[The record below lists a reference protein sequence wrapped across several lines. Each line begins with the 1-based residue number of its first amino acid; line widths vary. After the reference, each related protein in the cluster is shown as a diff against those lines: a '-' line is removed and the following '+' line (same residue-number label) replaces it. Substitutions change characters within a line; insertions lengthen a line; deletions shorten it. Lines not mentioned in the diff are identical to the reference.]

1 MFPVREDMLRVMP
14 ELIWGGSGVLLMLFQ
29 PFVRNRHFFTFLAL
43 VGSLLGT
50 LGAMWPAALGGTAFG
65 GIIQADAFSFFFHLL
80 IGLVVFLVVLAAGP
94 YLERERLAFPEFFAL
109 TLFAAAGM
117 GILAS
122 AQELVTAF
130 IGLELSSISSYVL
143 AGYRRES
150 LKSSESSLKYFLLG
164 SFATAFFLYGI
175 ALVYGATG
183 TTNLSGMA
191 EAGVSNNLL
200 KLGFSLILIGLG
212 FKVAVAPFQ
221 IWTPDVYEG
230 APTPVT
236 ALFSAGPKAAAFAL
250 LLRIFAGVPAATQF
264 PVTALFSAGP
274 KAAAFALLL
283 RIFAGVPAA
292 TQFWFWAFWVLAVL
306 TMFAGNLG
314 ALVQTNVKRMLAYS
328 SIAHAGYILVAFAS
342 VTFLA
347 QEGAAAAAPAYAAI
361 LFYLLSYS
369 LVKLG
374 AFTIVSQFGGE
385 GEKHLSLDDYAGLG
399 QRQPFAAAA
408 LALFLLSLLG
418 LPVTAGFFGK
428 FYIFKAAVNSHLI
441 WLAILMA
448 VNSVI
453 GAYYYLRVIV
463 VMYMRE
469 PSAETAASAPM
480 RFPLTVNL
488 VLTIAAVGTIYFGLF
503 PNQVLNFVLQ
513 SNLLGH

>member
-14 ELIWGGSGVLLMLFQ
+14 ELIWCGFGVLLMLFQ

-43 VGSLLGT
+43 LGALLGT
-50 LGAMWPAALGGTAFG
+50 LSAMWPAALGGTAFG

-109 TLFAAAGM
+109 TLFATAGM

-143 AGYRRES
+143 AGYRRDS

-164 SFATAFFLYGI
+164 SFATAFFLYGV

-183 TTNLSGMA
+183 TTNLSRMA
-191 EAGVSNNLL
+191 DAGASGNLL

-264 PVTALFSAGP
+264 
-274 KAAAFALLL
+274 
-283 RIFAGVPAA
+283 
-292 TQFWFWAFWVLAVL
+292 WFWAFWVLAVL

-314 ALVQTNVKRMLAYS
+314 ALVQANVKRMLAYS

-361 LFYLLSYS
+361 LFYLLTYA

-399 QRQPFAAAA
+399 QRQPVAAAA

-453 GAYYYLRVIV
+453 GAYYYLRLIV
-463 VMYMRE
+463 FIYMRE
-469 PSAETAASAPM
+469 PSAETASSAPL
-480 RFPLTVNL
+480 RFPFTVNL
-488 VLTIAAVGTIYFGLF
+488 VLTVAAIGTIYFGIF